1 MSFSNNTIS
10 ISYCYYHINFLKSK
24 LKENKKKFLFFK
36 NHYKRINKDLH
47 KKIKGLELKVTKFGT
62 EFVPFEKPFLE
73 RPPVAIYFGIEPDKE
88 YTFES
93 LKTTA
98 LLYSDKINSLI
109 IDFIF
114 FSKKIKIKPKRR
126 YRRVNC
132 YKRLKIEENKNDEKL

>member
-1 MSFSNNTIS
+1 MA
-10 ISYCYYHINFLKSK
+10 
-24 LKENKKKFLFFK
+24 KK
-36 NHYKRINKDLH
+36 KRINKDLH

-62 EFVPFEKPFLE
+62 EFVPFEKPYLE
-73 RPPVAIYFGIEPDKE
+73 RPPIAIYFGIEPDKE

-98 LLYSDKINSLI
+98 ILYSDKINSLI

-132 YKRLKIEENKNDEKL
+132 YKRLRIEEDKNDKKL